1 MRINALWN
9 NLRNEHISDIQR
21 RYPLIAGEAS
31 GWPKNLQKER
41 LSLMQDSDRYP
52 LLQEP
57 LIECIPR
64 YKLGRKLSNGF
75 VVGQI
80 PTKNA
85 IEDEFNIATQAIMEE
100 YEVPKDLEKQ
110 LKSALHV
117 LSKKFGGWK
126 LFPHQV
132 ESIIGYLEGKHIVV
146 ATGTGSGKTEAF
158 MLPMI
163 LHLANEGIENQTQE
177 PVDRAVR
184 ALILYPMN
192 ALVADQVSRL
202 REYVGDVELSEH
214 ISQLG
219 YNRTPQFGMYTSRA
233 PYHGWYAK
241 LKLDK
246 EGNQVIGKK
255 GNREWDAGRVSR
267 EFSSLLKAY
276 TVMEESRTH
285 LWEKMLKNKKIPA
298 KGFRLYE
305 EKQNKD
311 LPLLKFRQIY
321 DEYGDEAVY
330 QLRYIYR
337 GEDEKLP
344 EINLEDYFEQQFYLD
359 REAWNLDWFEQIK
372 GRGPRSWGQ
381 GQKLKKI
388 QKPRFT
394 TESHDRELISRQEMH
409 MGGLRQF
416 WKEQLLNK
424 QPNDDLNPEE
434 TATLQRILARG
445 GTPDI
450 LVTNYSMLEYML
462 MRPIEHIFWENT
474 KQWLRKARLN
484 GENKKLLLILDESHL
499 YEGAMGTEVSMLL
512 NRLRAVLE
520 AEDDNIQF
528 ILTSASLGTDSED
541 EIDPQNNEKLKFV
554 AGLTGVRGYSDD
566 GKLSTE
572 TWPCKYIN
580 NQFTMPKG
588 IREEMFDS
596 DLANDPIIST
606 ELRDAFANLISTH
619 FVKPEQNVLKIWE
632 LLSGKPN
639 NQKFN
644 SLDSEEIEKIV
655 SNTWYKRLS
664 QSRLFKKFYTIL
676 NQPELL
682 DLKSEHSALRL
693 SDLSEKIWGEATNGK
708 EATETLL
715 DIIARTKKVESG
727 EKYSDG
733 KPLLPLRAHLFIRGL
748 PHLRICVKCARIHSD
763 SGELCDDIQED
774 GFACG
779 GRTYELLSDRNTGEP
794 FIRLWLPI
802 KSGKFSNHNENARG
816 PGKTHKSIVVE
827 DVNPLSAWSESNGNY
842 SLSLEGV
849 GLNENLIGLAAN
861 RTENVED
868 ATHILN
874 TLTGKLVTYSNSHKL
889 VQYEA
894 LFTVVGFVRIE
905 RDGFLTIKWKP
916 EDTKYGGGQYHL
928 RNDRPEL
935 IDFLHCPRTKLDHSN
950 AKVPQITDQETRGDD
965 AFVKIVNEA
974 TALQDPVKGSTT
986 ANRGK
991 KALVFSD
998 GRQQAA
1004 RLAKRLGAIGFTDES
1019 RRLLVTMLSQGWYKN
1034 IPSHLRTV
1042 SRMYPWFALWTAN
1055 FRANPFE
1062 NTEGR
1067 NDRTTF
1073 HLDQIDILA
1082 WVCSELKK
1090 YNPTQFQSM
1099 IVAKSLLAYTD
1110 EEIVNELR
1118 MSNVLEHINQQID
1131 EILARIN
1138 NGEASNNEVMSKV
1151 IYKEVRRLI
1160 QLEKRIPGSLEQE
1173 VMKFALSRRYDEQ
1186 EAKDWV
1192 EQNIVLIRSSFN
1204 REVDSNVEGAL
1215 RGIMKNNILNHPSG
1229 SIHVASKLANEV
1241 ISVLSDTALPR
1252 QSKRT
1257 LKESYF
1263 DYQYQT
1269 KRMNLSWTGLLLFH
1283 ICERFFY
1290 IEKLGMGYLKA
1301 MKDEEYEI
1309 DDRILIQIGR
1319 MVYDQFPNDRSV
1331 SGFKN
1336 TRRPM
1341 RRLFNKDH
1349 GMTYHGM
1356 ITYPQWW
1363 LESIGK
1369 EGPFHWEGITKD
1381 SVAQECI
1388 NWLRFS
1394 CSDDVKEN
1402 WDVNEVKDFIKSILS
1417 ETAPNYFSFDA
1428 DKFILMPK
1436 GDNNTRVC
1444 TRCDGVRVTPDIDDS
1459 MCSRCHNYQFEVY
1472 DPSDEDKKAF
1482 LKQHVF
1488 YWSDRNKKIDVDNG
1502 DDSGIMIFRTEEHT
1516 AQIGQKTDSKAVFSK
1531 TELYELQFQ
1540 DVPIKNIDSTDPV
1553 EEPPIDIL
1561 SCTTTMEVGIDI
1573 GSLTV
1578 VALRNVPPH
1587 SSNYQQRV
1595 GRAGRGSAE
1604 LSIAL
1609 TYCDNSSYAISY
1621 FENPEELVTHPD
1633 KAPRIY
1639 TKNQRI
1645 RKRHLNALLL
1655 QEFFKRLEYNSDE
1668 LTFKGMTPGD
1678 KNAQQLMESLGSVRT
1693 FFNND
1698 SENQY
1703 SHERFTE
1710 FVYGIK
1716 NQSGQK
1722 LYEKII
1728 KYLRMEDDSEAE
1740 EILRKQSSEDGL
1752 FIRNLENMKLME
1764 KGD

>member
-85 IEDEFNIATQAIMEE
+85 HEDEFNLAIQAIMKE
-100 YEVPKDLEKQ
+100 YTVPKDLEQQ

-163 LHLANEGIENQTQE
+163 LHLANEGIGNQTQE

-344 EINLEDYFEQQFYLD
+344 QINLEDYFEQQFYLD

-424 QPNDDLNPEE
+424 QPDDELNLEE
-434 TATLQRILARG
+434 SATLQNILAKG

-474 KQWLRKARLN
+474 KKWLRKARMK

-512 NRLRAVLE
+512 NRLRAVIE

-528 ILTSASLGTDSED
+528 ILTSASLGKDSDDQIEPHND
-541 EIDPQNNEKLKFV
+541 EKLKFV

-566 GKLSTE
+566 GALSNE
-572 TWPCKYIN
+572 TWPCRHIKK
-580 NQFTMPKG
+580 QFTMPKG
-588 IREEMFDS
+588 IREQMFDLN
-596 DLANDPIIST
+596 LATDST
-606 ELRDAFANLISTH
+606 INKELRDGFANLASTH
-619 FVKPEQNVLKIWE
+619 FVKPDQNILNIWQLLKE
-632 LLSGKPN
+632 KPISTD
-639 NQKFN
+639 F
-644 SLDSEEIEKIV
+644 SSHDSDGIESIV
-655 SNTWYKRLS
+655 SNIWYERLS
-664 QSRLFKKFYTIL
+664 QSKLFKKFYTIL

-682 DLKSEHSALRL
+682 NLKSEYSALRL
-693 SDLSEKIWGEATNGK
+693 SDLSEKLWGKVTNGK
-708 EATETLL
+708 EATETLM
-715 DIIARTKKVESG
+715 DIIARTKKIGPG
-727 EKYSDG
+727 ENYSDG
-733 KPLLPLRAHLFIRGL
+733 KPLLPLRAHLFMRGL

-763 SGELCDDIQED
+763 SGELCDLIQEN
-774 GFACG
+774 GRACG

-802 KSGKFSNHNENARG
+802 KSGKFSKPNENVRG

-827 DVNPLSAWSESNGNY
+827 DRESLSAWSESNGNY
-842 SLSLEGV
+842 SLSMDGV
-849 GLNENLIGLAAN
+849 GLNDYLIGLAAN
-861 RTENVED
+861 RTKNVEK

-874 TLTGKLVTYSNSHKL
+874 TVTGKLVTYSKGHKL
-889 VQYEA
+889 ENNEA
-894 LFTVVGFVRIE
+894 LFTVVGFTRTDI
-905 RDGFLTIKWKP
+905 DGFLTIKWKP
-916 EDTKYGGGQYHL
+916 DDPIHGGGQYHI
-928 RNDRPEL
+928 RNDKPEL
-935 IDFLHCPRTKLDHSN
+935 IDFLHCPRTKLNHSN

-1019 RRLLVTMLSQGWYKN
+1019 RRLLVTMLSQEWYKK
-1034 IPSHLRTV
+1034 IPPHLRTV
-1042 SRMYPWFALWTAN
+1042 SRMYPWFALWSAK

-1082 WVCSELKK
+1082 WICSELKK
-1090 YNPTQFQSM
+1090 YNPGEFESM
-1099 IVAKSLLAYTD
+1099 DVANSLLASTN
-1110 EEIVNELR
+1110 EEIDNELR
-1118 MSNVLEHINQQID
+1118 MSNVLEHINHRID
-1131 EILARIN
+1131 EVLAKESTGN
-1138 NGEASNNEVMSKV
+1138 ASDNEVMSK
-1151 IYKEVRRLI
+1151 IIHKEVRKLI
-1160 QLEKRIPGSLEQE
+1160 QLEKAIPDSLNQDIR
-1173 VMKFALSRRYDEQ
+1173 KFGLSRRYNEQDVEEWVDENITLI
-1186 EAKDWV
+1186 
-1192 EQNIVLIRSSFN
+1192 QNQFN
-1204 REVDSNVEGAL
+1204 RTVDSNREIAY
-1215 RGIMKNNILNHPSG
+1215 RGIMKNNILEHSSG
-1229 SIHVASKLANEV
+1229 SIHIASKLANEV
-1241 ISVLSDTALPR
+1241 ISVLSDTTIPR

-1269 KRMNLSWTGLLLFH
+1269 KRINLSWTGLLLFH

-1301 MKDEEYEI
+1301 MKNEEYEI
-1309 DDRILIQIGR
+1309 DERILIQIGR
-1319 MVYDQFPNDRSV
+1319 MVYDQFPNDKNK

-1349 GMTYHGM
+1349 GITYHGM

-1369 EGPFHWEGITKD
+1369 EGPFHWEGITED
-1381 SVAQECI
+1381 AVAQECI
-1388 NWLRFS
+1388 KWLEFS
-1394 CSDDVKEN
+1394 CSSDVIEN
-1402 WDVNEVKDFIKSILS
+1402 WDVYEVKAFIKSILN
-1417 ETAPNYFSFDA
+1417 ETAPNYFSFNA
-1428 DKFILMPK
+1428 DKFILFPK
-1436 GDNNTRVC
+1436 GDNRTRVC

-1459 MCSRCHNYQFEVY
+1459 MCSRCHNYDFEIY
-1472 DPSDEDKKAF
+1472 DPSDKDKKAF
-1482 LKQHVF
+1482 LDQHVF
-1488 YWSDRNKKIDVDNG
+1488 YWSNRNEKINLDNS

-1516 AQIGQKTDSKAVFSK
+1516 AQIGQKTDKKAVFSK

-1540 DVPIKNIDSTDPV
+1540 DVPIRNIDSTDPV

-1639 TKNQRI
+1639 TRNQRI

-1655 QEFFKRLEYNSDE
+1655 QEFFKRLEYNQDE
-1668 LTFKGMTPGD
+1668 LTFKGMTPGE

-1693 FFNND
+1693 FFTNH
-1698 SENQY
+1698 SQNQY

-1710 FVYGIK
+1710 FVNSLQNK
-1716 NQSGQK
+1716 SEQH
-1722 LYEKII
+1722 LYDKII
-1728 KYLRMEDDSEAE
+1728 KYLRMENNSEAQE
-1740 EILRKQSSEDGL
+1740 MLRIQSSNDSL
-1752 FIRNLENMKLME
+1752 FIKNLENMKKME
-1764 KGD
+1764 RGD